1 MKFLIITCF
10 VLLPIDIFCQTIHIS
25 GTIIDKDIRTP
36 ISMVSIFTRD
46 NKIGILSTIK
56 GKFSLD
62 IPDSKLNEYLYFSS
76 VGYEIDSVK
85 INQDSFPI
93 TIQLTSKTYSLK
105 EVYVMPDSSLFTLLK
120 KAYNKIPENYPNQ
133 STRYE
138 VFFQESTSKNDSLA
152 EIIEALLF
160 VYKESYQKKWKSPGQ
175 VEIIKSR
182 IKQFQ
187 EIETGFMGGA
197 FGLISKDLVLQRDDY
212 INPKTMKRYQYKFN
226 GIMTING
233 RDCYE
238 IEFRSGNEN
247 DDNSTRG
254 TMRIDTETLAY
265 VSFEINTQNKENAKS
280 ILGPIH
286 PVEYNT
292 KILYKPLAGKWYL
305 ERVSSRTK
313 HKNSRLKIPL
323 YSSIDLIATQI
334 QTDSVRPIPI
344 EKRLEYMEQIESKTK
359 LYDPKGWIDYEI
371 LANERPEQLNFQFS
385 TDEAATV
392 FQKKI
397 PTRLSYTKVM
407 TTLMSKLI
415 FSYGIS
421 YTPVSFN
428 QINPNISF
436 QPNPANSPFV
446 ISKIMQ
452 SAKQN
457 FLLQGSLG
465 YRISKKW
472 HLLWDRS
479 SYSFSKNIS
488 FQSGSL
494 GIKYQYNLNNAGYPV
509 FIGTSLFVCDRSYY
523 RNLGIMD
530 NLSSFTYNH
539 KKFDAKKLDFSYGTR
554 EQTITP
560 QISLSKRVNK
570 FMTLDFFANYH
581 FPIHSENNIKI
592 KEKDGFSLFRKNTT
606 INFNDNN
613 LNIDNSD
620 ILKNSIFTNKLEI
633 GIMFSFF

>member
-1 MKFLIITCF
+1 
-10 VLLPIDIFCQTIHIS
+10 
-25 GTIIDKDIRTP
+25 
-36 ISMVSIFTRD
+36 
-46 NKIGILSTIK
+46 
-56 GKFSLD
+56 
-62 IPDSKLNEYLYFSS
+62 
-76 VGYEIDSVK
+76 
-85 INQDSFPI
+85 
-93 TIQLTSKTYSLK
+93 
-105 EVYVMPDSSLFTLLK
+105 
-120 KAYNKIPENYPNQ
+120 
-133 STRYE
+133 
-138 VFFQESTSKNDSLA
+138 
-152 EIIEALLF
+152 
-160 VYKESYQKKWKSPGQ
+160 
-175 VEIIKSR
+175 
-182 IKQFQ
+182 
-187 EIETGFMGGA
+187 
-197 FGLISKDLVLQRDDY
+197 
-212 INPKTMKRYQYKFN
+212 
-226 GIMTING
+226 
-233 RDCYE
+233 
-238 IEFRSGNEN
+238 
-247 DDNSTRG
+247 
-254 TMRIDTETLAY
+254 
-265 VSFEINTQNKENAKS
+265 
-280 ILGPIH
+280 
-286 PVEYNT
+286 
-292 KILYKPLAGKWYL
+292 
-305 ERVSSRTK
+305 
-313 HKNSRLKIPL
+313 
-323 YSSIDLIATQI
+323 
-334 QTDSVRPIPI
+334 
-344 EKRLEYMEQIESKTK
+344 
-359 LYDPKGWIDYEI
+359 
-371 LANERPEQLNFQFS
+371 
-385 TDEAATV
+385 
-392 FQKKI
+392 
-397 PTRLSYTKVM
+397 
-407 TTLMSKLI
+407 MSKLI